1 MRRLVTVFVVVA
13 AVFSVM
19 LLPSSAS
26 NKIQLV
32 SAVKIPV
39 SVGAGE
45 SVKVSPAILS
55 KSPKRIYK
63 WYVGGKLR
71 KVTKKIRFK
80 TSASDKGKSL
90 RVKEIATFAGG
101 VSMSSRSFSVRIG
114 VIAVL
119 SEPSIMFVDG
129 TQKSATVVLPSF
141 APENAE
147 VEIAWFRNGTQID
160 GANSISYSF
169 TGADSGTVLTA
180 KVSIAKSGYTSKTL
194 TTSGLEV
201 PTSFEVDS
209 ELLWQD
215 EFNSDAGSF
224 ANSSNWVPQNGDG
237 TAYGIPG
244 WGNGEAQ
251 WYLWEQAR
259 HDGSGNLVISA
270 TRTGADQYDC
280 YYAGNCQWIS
290 SKLVTLSKLHVKYG
304 RISIRLKA
312 ASGIGTWPAFWT
324 LGTNI
329 GQVGWPKC
337 GEIDV
342 VELAGKNPRTVW
354 GTPHGPVSGG
364 PGNGGYFELSSPAS
378 QDFHVYTVDWY
389 PDRIVWYVDETPYY
403 TFRKSENINDWV
415 FDDWQYL
422 ILNLAMGG
430 GFGGPIDGSL
440 NSAQLTVDWVRVYK
454 INGFGSI
461 QKP

>member
-45 SVKVSPAILS
+45 SVKLTPAIWS

-389 PDRIVWYVDETPYY
+389 PDRIVWYVDGTPYY
-403 TFRKSENINDWV
+403 TLRKSENINDWV

>member
-1 MRRLVTVFVVVA
+1 MRRLGSAFIVTALFC
-13 AVFSVM
+13 S
-19 LLPSSAS
+19 LLLVPSGAG

-32 SAVKIPV
+32 TAVKIPM

-45 SVKVSPAILS
+45 SFKLTKAVWS
-55 KSPKRIYK
+55 KPPKRIYK
-63 WYVGGKLR
+63 WYVGGKLT
-71 KVTKKIRFK
+71 KVTTKIRFR
-80 TSASDKGKSL
+80 TSIRDNGKPL
-90 RVKEIATFAGG
+90 RVKEIATFPGG
-101 VSMSSRSFSVRIG
+101 VTMTSRSFSVNIG
-114 VIAVL
+114 EFAVL
-119 SEPSIMFVDG
+119 SEPSLMFVDN
-129 TQKSATVVLPSF
+129 TQKSAVVVMPSY
-141 APENAE
+141 APKSAN
-147 VEIAWFRNGTQID
+147 VEIAWLRNGTKIE
-160 GANSISYSF
+160 GASLSTYTF
-169 TGADSGTVLTA
+169 TSADSGTVLTA
-180 KVSIAKSGYTSKTL
+180 QISLGRSGYSQRTL
-194 TTSGLEV
+194 TTSGLEI
-201 PTSFEVDS
+201 PTSFDVES

-215 EFNSDAGSF
+215 EFSGNAGSF

-244 WGNGEAQ
+244 WGNGESQ

-259 HDGSGNLVISA
+259 HDGSGNLVITA
-270 TRTGADQYDC
+270 TRSGAEHYDC

-290 SKLVTLSKLHVKYG
+290 AKLVTLSKLHVKYG
-304 RISIRLKA
+304 RISIRLKG

-354 GTPHGPVSGG
+354 GTPHGPISGG
-364 PGNGGYFELSSPAS
+364 PGNGGNFELSSPAS

-389 PDRIVWYVDETPYY
+389 PDRIVWYVDSVPYY
-403 TFRKSENINDWV
+403 TFRKSENLNDWV

-430 GFGGPIDGSL
+430 GFGGPIDNNL
-440 NSAQLTVDWVRVYK
+440 MSAQLTVDWVRVYK

-461 QKP
+461 QIP